1 MVEFRLCCV
10 NFYISECERS
20 LRFYLD
26 QLGLKGV
33 TNDEGFGYASFK
45 TSPIQIAFARA

>member
-1 MVEFRLCCV
+1 MVEFRLGCV
-10 NFYISECERS
+10 NFSISECERS
-20 LRFYLD
+20 HRFYRD
-26 QLGLKGV
+26 QLGLKVV